1 MVSSVLLLGVLT
13 LAPLPPARAAEQL
26 MLQGIGLK
34 LPIDLSQL
42 RAWSRGAEAGEL
54 GLWLSLLSP
63 EDQKQLR
70 QLLQRPLLR
79 QRSFAQQLLNSWVG
93 MQVVQEIGDLV
104 TTDDGRSTHA
114 ELSTTLNHLL
124 ADQRQ
129 VTALDLLQAMPSPR
143 LTLQVDRLA
152 EIVGRWRLQLQRQG
166 RALTVLDRLPL
177 VLRERRSPS
186 FDQPGFRDADLK
198 PQTVNLAVPHRPG
211 QRLHLRIWS
220 SPGHPSRTWV
230 LLMPG
235 LGGNGRQLA
244 WLATSLAEQG
254 WPVLAIDHPGSDDAA
269 LQALVD
275 GVGPAPGPETLVAR
289 LQDLEAVLTAERD
302 GRLPHLGDSVV
313 LVGHSLG
320 GLTALLGVGLRPEA
334 GLSRRCQSA
343 VDGLPLINLSR
354 FLQCQLLPVSPP
366 AIRLPVPVAAVVS
379 FNSFGSL
386 LWPRHGLQPLALP
399 VLMVGGSQ
407 DLVTPPLAE
416 QLDLFLPHQQ
426 PLSRL
431 VLVRGGSHFSV
442 VRLPRQDR
450 ATFQLDTTLVGVE
463 PLRVQA
469 LLAGL
474 TADFLRSLRQPS
486 GLPVQRRLQDGV
498 EAFVLDRPSALRWQ
512 EGLAPPKR

>member
-1 MVSSVLLLGVLT
+1 MLLLGVLT
-13 LAPLPPARAAEQL
+13 LLPPPPARAAEQL
-26 MLQGIGLK
+26 MLQGIGLR
-34 LPIDLSQL
+34 LPIDLPQL
-42 RAWSRGAEAGEL
+42 RAWSNGSAAGEL

-70 QLLQRPLLR
+70 QLLSTPLLR

-93 MQVVQEIGDLV
+93 MQLVHEIGDLV
-104 TTDDGRSTHA
+104 TTDDGRSTHS
-114 ELSTTLNHLL
+114 ELSGTLTNLL
-124 ADQRQ
+124 ARQRQ

-143 LTLQVDRLA
+143 LTLQVDRMA
-152 EIVGRWRLQLQRQG
+152 EIVGRWRLQLQRQS
-166 RALTVLDRLPL
+166 RALAVLDRLSLTP
-177 VLRERRSPS
+177 RERRSPS
-186 FDQPGFRDADLK
+186 FDRPGFGDGDLK
-198 PQTVNLAVPHRPG
+198 SLTVRLAVPHRPG
-211 QRLHLRIWS
+211 QPLHLQIWPAQGRS
-220 SPGHPSRTWV
+220 ARTWV

-254 WPVLAIDHPGSDDAA
+254 WPVLAIDHPGSDDQA
-269 LQALVD
+269 LKALVD
-275 GVGPAPGPETLVAR
+275 GVGPAPGPETLAAR

-334 GLSRRCQSA
+334 GLPRRCQSA
-343 VDGLPLINLSR
+343 VDGLPLINISR
-354 FLQCQLLPVSPP
+354 FLQCQLLTVSPP

-386 LWPRHGLQPLALP
+386 LWPRHGLEPLALP

-416 QLDLFLPHQQ
+416 QLELFLPQQQ

-486 GLPVQRRLQDGV
+486 GLPVQRRRQDGI
-498 EAFVLDRPSALRWQ
+498 EAFVLDRPAALRWWD
-512 EGLAPPKR
+512 GLAPPTR